1 MLFLSNGITNL
12 LQLSSEIDLDN
23 PSAKMII
30 ETLSNIYSEFIKE
43 DPIKQERI
51 KKIVESFPKK
61 ITIKL

>member
-30 ETLSNIYSEFIKE
+30 EILSNVYSEFIKE

>member
-30 ETLSNIYSEFIKE
+30 EILSNIYSEFIKE

>member
-12 LQLSSEIDLDN
+12 LQLSSEINLDN
-23 PSAKMII
+23 PSAKMIVEI
-30 ETLSNIYSEFIKE
+30 LSNIYTEFIKE

>member
-1 MLFLSNGITNL
+1 MLFLANGITNL

-23 PSAKMII
+23 PSAKIII
-30 ETLSNIYSEFIKE
+30 EMLSNIYSEFIKE

>member
-12 LQLSSEIDLDN
+12 LQLSSEINLDN
-23 PSAKMII
+23 PSAKMIVEI
-30 ETLSNIYSEFIKE
+30 LSNIYTEFIKE

-51 KKIVESFPKK
+51 KKIVESFPEK